1 MGAFAASSSLRSVRL
16 QPITAA
22 DNGCCRQAS
31 RLPAAFDRAWE
42 QMGGGPPDLVFPEEW
57 LGVWEVQS
65 TLTNV
70 QIPLGPDFL
79 PDPKA
84 RPPGSFSR
92 LPPGCTTEWDPFRQC
107 SKPARQLTLLPS
119 VLP

>member
-1 MGAFAASSSLRSVRL
+1 M
-16 QPITAA
+16 
-22 DNGCCRQAS
+22 
-31 RLPAAFDRAWE
+31 PAAFDRAWE

-79 PDPKA
+79 PDPKV
-84 RPPGSFSR
+84 RPLGSFNGKHHR
-92 LPPGCTTEWDPFRQC
+92 AFFP
-107 SKPARQLTLLPS
+107 
-119 VLP
+119 